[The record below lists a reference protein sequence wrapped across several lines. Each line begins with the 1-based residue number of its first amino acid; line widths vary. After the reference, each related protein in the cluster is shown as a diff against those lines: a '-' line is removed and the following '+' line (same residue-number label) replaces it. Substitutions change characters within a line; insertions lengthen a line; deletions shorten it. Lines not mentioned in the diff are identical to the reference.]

1 MSNSLTIALVP
12 QGSLHQ
18 HWKFVQA
25 GAKKA
30 VAELNSGGANIN
42 LVCKAPMRE
51 DDRDEQ
57 AEIVDRLLRNGVDG
71 LVLAPFDNRFLVE
84 RVERAARDGVPTV
97 VIDSSLDS
105 SKIVSFVA
113 TDNRKAGALAADRV
127 GKLLDGGGKVLLLR
141 YQKDVG
147 STEAREEGF
156 AERIR
161 TYPAIELLR
170 SDQYA
175 GVTRD
180 TAKRAAEALL
190 QKHSDADAIFTPNE
204 SSTAGTLMALQALK
218 QAGKTILVGFDA
230 SELYVDTMRNNRI
243 HGLAVQD
250 PLRMGE
256 VGVRTLAEHI
266 AGKPV
271 QKRIDIPAVMVTP
284 ENMDKPEIQRLLH
297 LTLAM

>member
-256 VGVRTLAEHI
+256 LGVRTLAEHI

-297 LTLAM
+297 LPLAM